1 MASSQSKPKNP
12 VLSPWFQVTIIG
24 ATFSEDWPTE
34 SEILSLIRT
43 KKGVPIQVQD
53 IEADVLKL
61 LSTGLFS
68 RGRPLFARAE
78 DTDGPAFKAKHKD
91 GDLEV
96 QTIPPLGR
104 VDFEMRD
111 RSLPPIIRVDLRL
124 DSSLGDYNIDSGV
137 LKSMADEALE
147 LSKSGTVSL
156 VCYLKLRKRILEH
169 CKERGA
175 QSAVV
180 VFRGEEKGKTEVI
193 VRARKPSDPVLLT
206 GRPSF

>member
-1 MASSQSKPKNP
+1 M
-12 VLSPWFQVTIIG
+12 
-24 ATFSEDWPTE
+24 
-34 SEILSLIRT
+34 
-43 KKGVPIQVQD
+43 
-53 IEADVLKL
+53 

-78 DTDGPAFKAKHKD
+78 DTDAPAFKAKHKD

-111 RSLPPIIRVDLRL
+111 RSLPPIIRVDVRL
-124 DSSLGDYNIDSGV
+124 DSSLGNYNIDSEV
-137 LKSMADEALE
+137 LKSMADETLD

-156 VCYLKLRKRILEH
+156 ECYLKLRKRILEH
-169 CKERGA
+169 CNERGA

-193 VRARKPSDPVLLT
+193 VRARRTSDPVLLT
-206 GRPSF
+206 GSPGFCTDHYFVISRLRGGC